1 MVHKAN
7 TSLEPASG
15 EVSILDD
22 TKLVNTPLVQAWAR
36 WALIWLT
43 LFPLVGVLVSIQ
55 LHSPEFLGG
64 IPWFTFGRLRP
75 VHTNGVIFGSFT
87 TAFVGLLY
95 YMLPRLCGTPVYKV
109 EWGWWLL
116 WMWNAFLILGSLS
129 LLMGYMI
136 GVENAEFEW
145 PLNVLRYLVFVGLAI
160 QVVGTILRRRVAR
173 FYVSLW
179 YTLAAAVWTLLNL
192 FIGNVLLPYGPIS
205 GANNAAMHGLYIHYV
220 VGLWMTPA
228 GLATVYY
235 FLPLAAKNA
244 LYSHKLSLFGF
255 WALALFYPLVGTHH
269 YLYSPIPHW
278 TQTVSIVHSMW
289 MIIPVFT
296 VIVNF
301 FGTMLGRWGTV
312 TGGGGGDNYAAK
324 FLMIGVLYYL
334 LGSFQGSVASL
345 YRLQQLTH
353 FNDFVIGHA
362 HLTVFGAMI
371 LWVVGGLYYV
381 WPRLTG
387 RRLWSDRLA
396 SWHLWLTVTGF
407 TTMVLGLTTQ
417 GFIQGSMLENG
428 ADFVDSVKAMQP
440 WWVARTI
447 VGTIMDLALALMAYN
462 FYRTAREG
470 DALPAEG
477 YESARTP
484 SQPIAMAPSTGWL
497 EYPSTVG
504 ILAGIGLF
512 SVGVFILGIIPWLQ
526 PATRVTTVV
535 NAVTDLTVSVQDY
548 TPLERRGRQIY
559 IQNGCWH
566 CHSQY
571 VRPVTGESFRWGP
584 VSQIGESAYDVPH
597 LFSTRRI
604 GPDLSRVG
612 RKYADDWHVAH
623 LWNPSDVVYDSV
635 MPRYPWLFETSEK
648 EGPPQLTEDGKAL
661 IAYLQR
667 LGTSIGDWRTGAV
680 SANMSGA
687 AVIPGHP
694 QAHEDLLALGKEIYV
709 RRCAGCH
716 GTKGDG
722 KGPSAPLLSPKPRDF
737 TTGLFK
743 FRSTAGKDSLPTDA
757 DLYMTLTHGLWGTSM
772 PSMQEIP
779 DRQRWAVIQYIKT
792 FSERWE
798 KEQVGQPIS
807 IPSESPVTPDS
818 IERGKAMFQANCAL
832 CHGDNGKADGALAG
846 PGMLMDDWGEPARL
860 AHLTLPAGVPGGVKL
875 GHDGARLFQT
885 IVTGIGGVPMP
896 PFDSLAAEEVW
907 NLVHYV
913 QSLRVEAHE
922 AELVAAGLKEQDR
935 ALARERIWAS
945 MSNRIKGRKAV
956 ISIENPQAAASGTAT
971 QGP

>member
-1 MVHKAN
+1 MDEPELVDKTLVKAW
-7 TSLEPASG
+7 SC
-15 EVSILDD
+15 
-22 TKLVNTPLVQAWAR
+22 
-36 WALIWLT
+36 WALVWLT
-43 LFPLVGVLVSIQ
+43 FFPLVGVLVSIQ
-55 LHSPEFLGG
+55 FHNPEFLGG
-64 IPWFTFGRLRP
+64 MSWFTFGRLRP

-87 TAFVGLLY
+87 TAFIGLLY
-95 YMLPRLCGTPVYKV
+95 YFIPRLCGVPLYKA

-116 WMWNAFLILGSLS
+116 WMWNAFLVLGSLS
-129 LLMGYMI
+129 LLLGYMI

-145 PLNVLRYLVFVGLAI
+145 PLNLLRYLVFLGLTI
-160 QVVGTILRRRVAR
+160 QVLGTIFRRRAAR

-179 YTLAAAVWTLLNL
+179 YTLAAAIWTLLNL
-192 FIGNVLLPYGPIS
+192 LIGNILLPYGPIS

-228 GLATVYY
+228 GLATIYY

-244 LYSHKLSLFGF
+244 LYSHKLSLLGF
-255 WALALFYPLVGTHH
+255 WTLALFYPLVGTHH

-301 FGTMLGRWGTV
+301 FGTMLGRWGAV
-312 TGGGGGDNYAAK
+312 LGGGGGDNYAAK
-324 FLMIGVLYYL
+324 FLMIGVFYYL
-334 LGSFQGSVASL
+334 VGSFQGSIESL
-345 YRLQQLTH
+345 YRFQQLTH

-381 WPRLTG
+381 WPRLVG
-387 RRLWSDRLA
+387 RQLWSDRLA

-407 TTMVLGLTTQ
+407 STMILGLTAQ
-417 GFIQGSMLENG
+417 GFIQGSMLEHG

-440 WWVARTI
+440 WWVTRTV
-447 VGTIMDLALALMAYN
+447 VGTMMDMALGLMAYN
-462 FYRTAREG
+462 FYKTVREG
-470 DALPAEG
+470 DALAAEG
-477 YESARTP
+477 YESRRTP
-484 SQPIAMAPSTGWL
+484 SQPIAMVPSTGWL
-497 EYPSTVG
+497 ENPSTVG
-504 ILAGIGLF
+504 IVAGIGFF
-512 SVGVFILGIIPWLQ
+512 SMAVFILGIIPWLQ

-535 NAVTDLTVSVQDY
+535 DAVTDLTVRVQDY

-559 IQNGCWH
+559 IQDGCWH

-597 LFSTRRI
+597 MFSTRRI

-623 LWNPSDVVYDSV
+623 LWNPSDVVYDSI
-635 MPRYPWLFETSEK
+635 MPRFPWLFATSAP
-648 EGPPQLTEDGKAL
+648 EGPPQLTEDGKAMV
-661 IAYLQR
+661 AYLQR
-667 LGTSIGDWRTGAV
+667 LGTSIGDWRAGAV
-680 SANMSGA
+680 SARMPGPNSSGN
-687 AVIPGHP
+687 P
-694 QAHEDLLALGKEIYV
+694 QAREELLSLGKEVYA

-722 KGPSAPLLSPKPRDF
+722 KGPSAQFLNPKPRDF

-772 PSMQEIP
+772 PSMQEIS
-779 DRQRWAVIQYIKT
+779 DRQRWAVVHHLKT
-792 FSERWE
+792 FSDRWE
-798 KEQVGQPIS
+798 KGPAGHVIS
-807 IPSESPVTPDS
+807 IPEEVPLTPAS
-818 IERGKAMFQANCAL
+818 IENGKATFQANCAL
-832 CHGDNGKADGALAG
+832 CHGEQGKADGPLGA
-846 PGMLMDDWGEPARL
+846 PGLLTDDWGEPVRP
-860 AHLTLPAGVPGGVKL
+860 AHLSLPAGAPGGVKL
-875 GHDGARLFQT
+875 GHDGAHLFQT
-885 IVTGIGGVPMP
+885 IVTGIGGTPMP
-896 PFDSLAAEEVW
+896 PFDSMAAEEVW

-922 AELVAAGLKEQDR
+922 AELVAAGLKEEDL
-935 ALARERIWAS
+935 ALAREKIWAS
-945 MSNRIKGRKAV
+945 MSNRMEGRKAAFA
-956 ISIENPQAAASGTAT
+956 NAPQRAASGMGTHESVRHE
-971 QGP
+971 